1 MESYCQKFIGRIKG
15 NVIKEE
21 IGINENK
28 YHILTR
34 NESGYMIHQVLFDGL
49 EILKLNLK
57 LSNVERNM
65 NEGFEKCFL
74 IRIILE
80 GGFKIRYSQ
89 EEEYI
94 LEKNQLF
101 LSYGEKSSKEVLIA
115 NEDEKVK
122 EMLIM
127 VSEKYIENFTD
138 NKNINKCVT
147 FLREALISNDKKII
161 KTLPQR
167 FFETSN
173 TLVSSTVSKQN
184 KLLIFSKVN
193 EVLFTIFEVFLR
205 NMTISENKFETL
217 DDEIET
223 IKEYIG
229 KNYNA
234 PNLLETLHKKIYINR
249 GELSKRFRK
258 VTGTGLYEY
267 LKKIK
272 LEKAYEMLKNED
284 KKISEIA
291 SELGYDNYGYF
302 SKVFYEYF
310 GLNPKEIKRKRITS
324 NF

>member
-1 MESYCQKFIGRIKG
+1 MESYCQKFIGCVKG

-28 YHILTR
+28 YHILSR
-34 NESGYMIHQVLFDGL
+34 NESGYILHQVLFDGL
-49 EILKLNLK
+49 EIMKLNLK

-89 EEEYI
+89 TEEYI

-101 LSYGEKSSKEVLIA
+101 LSYGGKSSKEVLIA

-127 VSEKYIENFTD
+127 VSEKYIENFTE
-138 NKNINKCVT
+138 NKNIKKSVT
-147 FLREALISNDKKII
+147 FLREDIISNDKKIV
-161 KTLPQR
+161 KNLPHR

-173 TLVSSTVSKQN
+173 TLVSSTVNKQN

-193 EVLFTIFEVFLR
+193 EILFTIFEIFLR
-205 NMTISENKFETL
+205 NMTISENKYETL
-217 DDEIET
+217 DDEIEI
-223 IKEYIG
+223 IKEYIDE
-229 KNYNA
+229 NYNA
-234 PNLLETLHKKIYINR
+234 PNLLETLHKKFYTNR
-249 GELSKRFRK
+249 GELSKHFRK
-258 VTGTGLYEY
+258 ITGTGMYEY

-272 LEKAYEMLKNED
+272 LEKAYEMLKNEN

-291 SELGYDNYGYF
+291 SELGYENYGYF
-302 SKVFYEYF
+302 SRVFYEYF
-310 GLNPKEIKRKRITS
+310 GLNPKEIKKKKATS

>member
-1 MESYCQKFIGRIKG
+1 MCYKGGAIFMESYCQKFIGRIKG

-122 EMLIM
+122 QRLYQ
-127 VSEKYIENFTD
+127 KYHVAIWVQKTRLRLY
-138 NKNINKCVT
+138 INESKVFDLPRAISQT
-147 FLREALISNDKKII
+147 TRFDRFRIDDGAGLISNIRIAVGAPDM
-161 KTLPQR
+161 R
-167 FFETSN
+167 
-173 TLVSSTVSKQN
+173 N
-184 KLLIFSKVN
+184 KLITEGRLISYGIYFDVNKDIVKPESHGTLKEIAQVLKDNPDVKVKIVGHTDSDGDDASN
-193 EVLFTIFEVFLR
+193 
-205 NMTISENKFETL
+205 L
-217 DDEIET
+217 D
-223 IKEYIG
+223 
-229 KNYNA
+229 
-234 PNLLETLHKKIYINR
+234 
-249 GELSKRFRK
+249 LSKRRGAAVKNELVKIFGIDASRLQSDGMGETK
-258 VTGTGLYEY
+258 PVAANDSPANKALNRRVEF
-267 LKKIK
+267 IK
-272 LEKAYEMLKNED
+272 L
-284 KKISEIA
+284 
-291 SELGYDNYGYF
+291 
-302 SKVFYEYF
+302 
-310 GLNPKEIKRKRITS
+310 
-324 NF
+324 